1 LGRAVTWE
9 NSALTARA
17 RAKRRERGVT
27 TVEYVL
33 LVTVIFL
40 PSVIVATTCFVHLV
54 GWYADFVSVVS
65 RPNP

>member
-1 LGRAVTWE
+1 LAAGK
-9 NSALTARA
+9 

-33 LVTVIFL
+33 LVAVIFL
-40 PSVIVATTCFVHLV
+40 PSVLVATTCFVHLV

-65 RPNP
+65 RPKP

>member
-1 LGRAVTWE
+1 MTWQ
-9 NSALTARA
+9 SLAASKRA

-33 LVTVIFL
+33 LVAVIFL
-40 PSVIVATTCFVHLV
+40 PSVLVATTCFVHLV

-65 RPNP
+65 RPKP